1 MSHVYVVQIKNLKNV
16 AGDNMNSED
25 FTPLTNLQLKTLDLM
40 IEVQVLR
47 SLLVKHNILSKE
59 EIDETTNLLTKEF
72 TSKILELTNSELK

>member
-1 MSHVYVVQIKNLKNV
+1 
-16 AGDNMNSED
+16 MNSED

>member
-1 MSHVYVVQIKNLKNV
+1 
-16 AGDNMNSED
+16 MNSED

-47 SLLVKHNILSKE
+47 ILLVKHNILSKE